1 MFFGGIKLGGG
12 VGVGTVPQNKGV
24 WVDMIFYM
32 LYLISKYHSFTLN
45 LHKKTF
51 HIFDIIVILQKTG
64 SNGAKWDEKL
74 LRIQKTEY
82 SAFNFLFPNT
92 DIVLSSELQQC
103 NILIQ
108 NEMMMTR

>member
-1 MFFGGIKLGGG
+1 M
-12 VGVGTVPQNKGV
+12 
-24 WVDMIFYM
+24 
-32 LYLISKYHSFTLN
+32 
-45 LHKKTF
+45 HKKTF

-74 LRIQKTEY
+74 LRIQKTEYSAKNTTKNTQLRIQKTEY